1 MFAKTNQI
9 WLLWH
14 LNSVIK
20 LNLAKFILIFGCSSA
35 FCKKIVQILMAGEN
49 KKISKFGGDIEIS
62 KSYFKGKRGKKGK
75 TIFSIF
81 KKDGKV
87 YTKIVK
93 KCFIGV

>member
-1 MFAKTNQI
+1 MA
-9 WLLWH
+9 
-14 LNSVIK
+14 V
-20 LNLAKFILIFGCSSA
+20 LAHFV
-35 FCKKIVQILMAGEN
+35 KKIVQILMAGE
-49 KKISKFGGDIEIS
+49 KKISKFGGEIEIG
-62 KSYFKGKRGKKGK
+62 KSYFKGKRGKGEK